1 MVPRG
6 FSDVLSSFL
15 RSVVCVLDALP
26 TVPALCAC
34 GWGGRR
40 YRARPCGMLSAPPRP
55 PRAAPVPLC
64 HRRPSVGVSTFLCAG
79 ISVDRHSRVRSVNFS
94 RSVEAR
100 RRGAVATY
108 HARPA
113 APTAVWMV
121 SASTWG
127 AATAAQTSA
136 PLRSAALS
144 ANLHLKS
151 WTSLTSCGGLRP
163 LQALSL
169 HYKRLRESL

>member
-79 ISVDRHSRVRSVNFS
+79 MPLIDTPVRSANFS
-94 RSVEAR
+94 LSVEAR
-100 RRGAVATY
+100 CRGAVATY
-108 HARPA
+108 HTRPA
-113 APTAVWMV
+113 APMAVWMV
-121 SASTWG
+121 SASSWG
-127 AATAAQTSA
+127 AATAALTSA
-136 PLRSAALS
+136 PLRSARLS
-144 ANLHLKS
+144 ADMHLKL
-151 WTSLTSCGGLRP
+151 WTSLTSCGELRP
-163 LQALSL
+163 PQAPFL
-169 HYKRLRESL
+169 HDMMPCESV

>member
-40 YRARPCGMLSAPPRP
+40 YRARPWGMLSAPPRP

-79 ISVDRHSRVRSVNFS
+79 MSVDRHSWSVHEFFTKCRSSMS
-94 RSVEAR
+94 RCCRDVPHAPRGSDGCLDGLGVHLGCCHGRTDVSAAEISGIERQLAPQVMDFVDELWWITATT
-100 RRGAVATY
+100 GAV
-108 HARPA
+108 
-113 APTAVWMV
+113 
-121 SASTWG
+121 
-127 AATAAQTSA
+127 
-136 PLRSAALS
+136 LAL
-144 ANLHLKS
+144 
-151 WTSLTSCGGLRP
+151 
-163 LQALSL
+163 
-169 HYKRLRESL
+169 